1 MRNKFKIFVLLA
13 LLTQFAFLY
22 LVLWSGCKPVTEP
35 VIDWGS
41 SAKFV
46 NLRSGASLTV
56 YVEGTQKGT
65 LAFGNASDYFDLPS
79 GSRVFVFDYGAGKD
93 TVRQSLESEKKYSI
107 FYVSGTDVLF
117 ASERCTC
124 EPPYPKATA
133 LVRFLHLSPDLGT
146 TKVIVNFAGKDS
158 VFSNVAFK
166 GGTPYLAIPDSL
178 LPAKYTVIA
187 GTDTVVKA
195 WDSGVSGAGR
205 YSVVVYGPKASL
217 QKKLFKED

>member
-1 MRNKFKIFVLLA
+1 
-13 LLTQFAFLY
+13 
-22 LVLWSGCKPVTEP
+22 
-35 VIDWGS
+35 
-41 SAKFV
+41 
-46 NLRSGASLTV
+46 
-56 YVEGTQKGT
+56 
-65 LAFGNASDYFDLPS
+65 
-79 GSRVFVFDYGAGKD
+79 
-93 TVRQSLESEKKYSI
+93 
-107 FYVSGTDVLF
+107 
-117 ASERCTC
+117 
-124 EPPYPKATA
+124 

-166 GGTPYLAIPDSL
+166 GGTPYLTISSFPV
-178 LPAKYTVIA
+178 KYTVIA

>member
-1 MRNKFKIFVLLA
+1 MKGKFTICLSVLI
-13 LLTQFAFLY
+13 FAFLY
-22 LVLWSGCKPVTEP
+22 LISGSGCINVDNP
-35 VIDWGS
+35 VIQPVDYRS
-41 SAKFV
+41 SARFV

-56 YVEGTQKGT
+56 YVDKEQKGT
-65 LAFGNASDYFDLPS
+65 ALTFGDASAYFDLPA

-93 TVRQSLESEKKYSI
+93 TVRQSLEAEKKYSI
-107 FYVSGTDVLF
+107 FYVSGTNVLF
-117 ASERCTC
+117 ASERNTFDSS
-124 EPPYPKATA
+124 YPEGKA

-166 GGTPYLAIPDSL
+166 GGTPYLTISSFPV
-178 LPAKYTVIA
+178 KYTVIA

-205 YSVVVYGPKASL
+205 YSVVVYGPRASL

>member
-1 MRNKFKIFVLLA
+1 MKGKFTISFLVLI
-13 LLTQFAFLY
+13 FAFLY
-22 LVLWSGCKPVTEP
+22 LISGGGCINVDNP
-35 VIDWGS
+35 VIQPVDYRS

-56 YVEGTQKGT
+56 YVDGVQKAT
-65 LAFGNASDYFDLPS
+65 LAFGDASTYFDLPA

-93 TVRQSLESEKKYSI
+93 TIRQSLESEKKYSI
-107 FYVSGTDVLF
+107 FYVNSANVLF
-117 ASERCTC
+117 ASERNTFDA
-124 EPPYPKATA
+124 PYPEGKA

-146 TKVIVNFAGKDS
+146 TKVIVNFDGKDS
-158 VFSNVAFK
+158 TFSSIAFK
-166 GGTPYLAIPDSL
+166 GGTPYLAISSFPV
-178 LPAKYTVIA
+178 KYTVIA

-205 YSVVVYGPKASL
+205 YSVVVYGPRASL